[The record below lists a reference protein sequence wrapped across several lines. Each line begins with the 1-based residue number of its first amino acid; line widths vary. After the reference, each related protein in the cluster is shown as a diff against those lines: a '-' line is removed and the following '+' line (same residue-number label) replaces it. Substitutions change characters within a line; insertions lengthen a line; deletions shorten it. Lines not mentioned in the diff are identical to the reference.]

1 MVDTFTLIQRSLFFS
16 LIVGITAIFV
26 WMLWDVILP
35 IFWALVFAVLL
46 FPLFARIRKGLRG
59 RGIPA
64 AALTLVFTLLVIFVP
79 LYVLGSM
86 IANEAID
93 LYLSLADRNFSLNPI
108 SENVSAVNALIETF
122 TGDSRTVTEHITEFV
137 RSISSWLATQAVSI
151 GTTTFGFAI
160 KFVLMLYV
168 LFFLLKDGER
178 LGAYLMKI
186 FPLGDEKEKMI
197 FFSFTSTTRAIIK
210 GTVIVSLVQGLLGAI
225 LFSIAGVPSPILWG
239 TLMAILAL
247 IPAIGPGLVWV
258 PVGIILLLSGDVF
271 GAVIVLAGGA
281 TLISLSDNILRPILI
296 GRDTEMPDALILL
309 SILGGLAT
317 FGLAGI
323 VIGPVIAALFVSI
336 WNLFAHEYEL
346 ELKER
351 G

>member
-1 MVDTFTLIQRSLFFS
+1 MTDTFTLVQRTLFFS
-16 LIVGITAIFV
+16 LIIGITALFV
-26 WMLWDVILP
+26 WMLRDIILP

-46 FPLFARIRKGLRG
+46 YPLFVRIRKGMRG

-64 AALTLVFTLLVIFVP
+64 AALTLVFTLVVIFVP
-79 LYVLGSM
+79 LYILGSM

-93 LYLSLADRNFSLNPI
+93 LYLSLADRNFSLSPV
-108 SENVSAVNALIETF
+108 SENISAINTLIEQF
-122 TGDSRTVTEHITEFV
+122 TGDSRTITQHITEFV

-151 GTTTFGFAI
+151 GTTTLGFAV
-160 KFVLMLYV
+160 KFALMLYV

-186 FPLGDEKEKMI
+186 LPLGDKKEKMI

-210 GTVIVSLVQGLLGAI
+210 GTVIVSLVQGLIGAI
-225 LFSIAGVPSPILWG
+225 LFAIAGVPSPILWG

-271 GAVIVLAGGA
+271 GAVVVLGGGA
-281 TLISLSDNILRPILI
+281 AIVSLADNVLRPILI

-323 VIGPVIAALFVSI
+323 VMGPVIAALFVSI
-336 WNLFAHEYEL
+336 WNLFAHEYEID
-346 ELKER
+346 LKER

>member
-1 MVDTFTLIQRSLFFS
+1 MTDTFAIVQRTLFFS
-16 LIVGITAIFV
+16 LIVGITALFV
-26 WMLWDVILP
+26 WMLWDIILP

-46 FPLFARIRKGLRG
+46 HPLFVRLRRGMKGKG
-59 RGIPA
+59 VPA
-64 AALTLVFTLLVIFVP
+64 AALTLVFTLVVIFVP
-79 LYVLGSM
+79 LYILGSM

-93 LYLSLADRNFSLNPI
+93 LYLALADRNFSIAPI
-108 SENVSAVNALIETF
+108 SENVSVVNTLVERF
-122 TGDSRTVTEHITEFV
+122 TGDSRTVTEHVTEFV

-151 GTTTFGFAI
+151 GTTTLSFAI
-160 KFVLMLYV
+160 KFALMLYV

-178 LGAYLMKI
+178 LGSYLMKI

-225 LFSIAGVPSPILWG
+225 LFAIAGVPSPILWG

-258 PVGIILLLSGDVF
+258 PVGVILLLSGDVF
-271 GAVIVLAGGA
+271 GAIVVLAGGA
-281 TLISLSDNILRPILI
+281 TLVSLADNVLRPILI

-323 VIGPVIAALFVSI
+323 VIGPVIAALFISI
-336 WNLFAHEYEL
+336 WGLFAHEYEI
-346 ELKER
+346 ELRER

>member
-1 MVDTFTLIQRSLFFS
+1 MTDTFAIVQRILFFS
-16 LIVGITAIFV
+16 LIVGITVLFV
-26 WMLWDVILP
+26 WMLWGLILP
-35 IFWALVFAVLL
+35 IFWAIVFAVLL
-46 FPLFARIRKGLRG
+46 HPLFVKLRRRMKG
-59 RGIPA
+59 RGVPA

-93 LYLSLADRNFSLNPI
+93 LYLSLADRNFSLSSI
-108 SENVSAVNALIETF
+108 FENVSAVNSFIETF
-122 TGDSRTVTEHITEFV
+122 TGDSRTVTEHVTEFV
-137 RSISSWLATQAVSI
+137 RSISGWLTTQVVSI

-160 KFVLMLYV
+160 KFALMLYI

-225 LFSIAGVPSPILWG
+225 LFATAGVPSPILWG

-258 PVGIILLLSGDVF
+258 PVGVILLLSGDIL
-271 GAVIVLAGGA
+271 GAIIVLGGGA
-281 TLISLSDNILRPILI
+281 TLISLADNVLRPILI
-296 GRDTEMPDALILL
+296 GRDTEMSDALILL

-323 VIGPVIAALFVSI
+323 VIGPVIAALFISI
-336 WNLFAHEYEL
+336 WSLFAHEYEL